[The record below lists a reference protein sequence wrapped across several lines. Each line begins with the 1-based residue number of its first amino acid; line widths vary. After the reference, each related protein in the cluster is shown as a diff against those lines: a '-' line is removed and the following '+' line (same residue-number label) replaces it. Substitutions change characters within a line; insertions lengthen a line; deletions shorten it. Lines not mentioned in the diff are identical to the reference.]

1 MRDVAALTLGR
12 RIWISERARDV
23 ETLLRHEMAHVRQ
36 MADHGV
42 LPFLWIYARDYI
54 RNRRRG
60 MTHDQAYLAIPFE
73 VEAVAAE
80 RADAL

>member
-42 LPFLWIYARDYI
+42 IPFLWIYARDYLH
-54 RNRRRG
+54 NRRRG